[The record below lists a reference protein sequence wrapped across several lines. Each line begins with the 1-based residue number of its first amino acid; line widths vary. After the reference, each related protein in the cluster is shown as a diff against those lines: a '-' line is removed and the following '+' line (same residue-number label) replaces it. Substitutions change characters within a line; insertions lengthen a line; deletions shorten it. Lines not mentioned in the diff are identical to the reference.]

1 MVDTIFKESYMSKS
15 KASENKFE
23 CQPVTYTLSIFEGKW
38 KWLII
43 YVLSEEGTLRY
54 GELKKNLSNITHK
67 MLSQQLKA
75 LEALE
80 LVSRKVYH
88 QIPPKVEYALT
99 KKGSSLLPILDLM
112 CEWGQANSP
121 KKTKNK

>member
-1 MVDTIFKESYMSKS
+1 MVDTTFKESDMSKS

-112 CEWGQANSP
+112 CEWGQKNCP
-121 KKTKNK
+121 KK